1 LQGTMSYRI
10 LSVMKRNRGQGSRSS
25 NPTHTESD
33 PTHTEAGYMPV
44 FADDHSGYQYNI
56 QDNTFDHLPHMQ
68 QTLSQL
74 EACSPSHVAR
84 LFDYS
89 ISGSHDTDAH
99 LSDYSETQ
107 VSESL
112 HDAQPAE
119 GLHDAQPEDEL
130 ATQVL
135 GAYQI
140 RTISK
145 YIFL

>member
-1 LQGTMSYRI
+1 MSYRI
-10 LSVMKRNRGQGSRSS
+10 LSVMKRYRGLGSRS
-25 NPTHTESD
+25 SD
-33 PTHTEAGYMPV
+33 PTHTKAGYKPV
-44 FADDHSGYQYNI
+44 FANDHSGYQYNM

-68 QTLSQL
+68 LTMRQL
-74 EACSPSHVAR
+74 EACSPGHVVR

-89 ISGSHDTDAH
+89 ISGSHDTETH

-107 VSESL
+107 APE
-112 HDAQPAE
+112 D
-119 GLHDAQPEDEL
+119 LHDAQPEDEL

-135 GAYQI
+135 GPHQI

>member
-1 LQGTMSYRI
+1 VT
-10 LSVMKRNRGQGSRSS
+10 
-25 NPTHTESD
+25 
-33 PTHTEAGYMPV
+33 
-44 FADDHSGYQYNI
+44 
-56 QDNTFDHLPHMQ
+56 
-68 QTLSQL
+68 
-74 EACSPSHVAR
+74 R

-89 ISGSHDTDAH
+89 ISGSHDTETH

-107 VSESL
+107 APEGL
-112 HDAQPAE
+112 HNAQPAE

-135 GAYQI
+135 DVNQI